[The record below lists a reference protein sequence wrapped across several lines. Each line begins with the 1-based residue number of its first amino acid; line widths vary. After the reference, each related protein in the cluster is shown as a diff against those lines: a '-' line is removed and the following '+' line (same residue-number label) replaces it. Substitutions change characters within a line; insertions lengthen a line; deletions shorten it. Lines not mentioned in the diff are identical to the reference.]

1 MMQDVL
7 SKPVELIDQ
16 DLDEV
21 AGGDFN
27 IAEIEQELTQIQVAV
42 RSDQV
47 DQTQAAAQVATISQS
62 N

>member
-1 MMQDVL
+1 MQDVL

-21 AGGDFN
+21 AGGNDVN

-42 RSDQV
+42 RNDDVS
-47 DQTQAAAQVATISQS
+47 QTQAAAQVATISQS
-62 N
+62 